1 MTTELK
7 QFTIEEVCKGFVY
20 NEYEGKGLFG
30 MNGKL
35 TIQPEY
41 QRNYIYSDNNGTK
54 EVAVIDSLLKGYP
67 LGLIYF
73 NKVDENNFEVL
84 DGQQRITSIG
94 RFLTGKFAIKV
105 NEMEHYF
112 SGLDDMR
119 QEQILQSK
127 LLIYIC
133 QGEEQEIKQWF
144 KTINIAGIPLNNQE
158 ILNAIYS
165 GPFVTKLKEQFS
177 NSQNSNIEKWKAY
190 IKGNANRQDFL
201 ERALEWVS
209 KGNMDNYMSRNRRNE
224 NISEV
229 VVYFNSVID
238 WISNTFNVDYR
249 EMIDLAWGDL
259 YEKYHKTQYDLEKLN
274 EEVSTLMADEYVCYK
289 KGIYEYVL
297 GGSIDKSLLNIRLF
311 DEKTKKKVYQKQT
324 NEAEKKNISNC
335 PDCVLENG
343 VNKAKIWKQNEMEAD
358 HVTAWSKGRQT
369 TVDNCTM
376 LCKHHNRLKGNK

>member
-54 EVAVIDSLLKGYP
+54 ELAVIDSLLKGYP

-73 NKVDENNFEVL
+73 NKVDENHFEVL

-94 RFLTGKFAIKV
+94 RFLTGKFAIKI
-105 NEMEHYF
+105 NGMEQYF
-112 SGLDDMR
+112 NGLDVQK
-119 QEQILQSK
+119 QEKILQSK
-127 LLIYIC
+127 LLVYIC
-133 QGEEQEIKQWF
+133 EGEEQEIKQWF

-177 NSQNSNIEKWKAY
+177 NSNNANITKWRAY
-190 IKGNANRQDFL
+190 INGNANRQDFL

-209 KGNMDNYMSRNRRNE
+209 KGNVDNYMSKNRRNE
-224 NISEV
+224 DISEV
-229 VVYFNSVID
+229 ETYFNSVID
-238 WISNTFNVDYR
+238 WTSNTFRDIFS
-249 EMIDLAWGDL
+249 EMKGLAWGEF
-259 YEKYHKTQYDLEKLN
+259 YEKYHKTQFDLDDLN
-274 EEVSTLMADEYVCYK
+274 NKVSTLMADEYVTNK

-297 GGSIDKSLLNIRLF
+297 SGSKDVSLLNIRLF
-311 DEKTKKKVYQKQT
+311 DNKTKKEIYQKQT
-324 NEAEKKNISNC
+324 NDAKSNNISNC
-335 PDCVLENG
+335 PDCVLENTN
-343 VNKAKIWKQNEMEAD
+343 NKQKIWKFDEMEAD
-358 HVTAWSKGRQT
+358 HVTAWSKGGST
-369 TVDNCTM
+369 TADNCMM

>member
-1 MTTELK
+1 M
-7 QFTIEEVCKGFVY
+7 
-20 NEYEGKGLFG
+20 
-30 MNGKL
+30 
-35 TIQPEY
+35 
-41 QRNYIYSDNNGTK
+41 
-54 EVAVIDSLLKGYP
+54 LKGYP

-73 NKVDENNFEVL
+73 NKVDENHLEVL

-177 NSQNSNIEKWKAY
+177 NSQNSHIEKWRAY

-201 ERALEWVS
+201 ERALEWIS
-209 KGNMDNYMSRNRRNE
+209 KRNIDNYMSRNRRNE
-224 NISEV
+224 DIGEV
-229 VVYFNSVID
+229 VIYFNSVID

-249 EMIDLAWGDL
+249 EMIDLAWGDF

-289 KGIYEYVL
+289 KEYMNTFWV
-297 GGSIDKSLLNIRLF
+297 
-311 DEKTKKKVYQKQT
+311 EV
-324 NEAEKKNISNC
+324 
-335 PDCVLENG
+335 
-343 VNKAKIWKQNEMEAD
+343 
-358 HVTAWSKGRQT
+358 
-369 TVDNCTM
+369 
-376 LCKHHNRLKGNK
+376 

>member
-54 EVAVIDSLLKGYP
+54 ELAVIDSLLKGYP

-73 NKVDENNFEVL
+73 NKVDENHFEVL

-112 SGLDDMR
+112 SGLDDMK

-127 LLIYIC
+127 LLVYIC

-165 GPFVTKLKEQFS
+165 GPFVTNLKEQFS

-201 ERALEWVS
+201 ERSLDWVS
-209 KGNMDNYMSRNRRNE
+209 KGNIDNYMSKNRRNE
-224 NISEV
+224 DISEV
-229 VVYFNSVID
+229 VIYFNSVID
-238 WISNTFNVDYR
+238 WISNTFSVDHK

-259 YEKYHKTQYDLEKLN
+259 YEKYHKTRYDLDKLN
-274 EEVSTLMADEYVCYK
+274 KEVATLMADEYVCYK

-297 GGSIDKSLLNIRLF
+297 GGSMDKSLLNIRLF
-311 DEKTKKKVYQKQT
+311 DDKTKKEVYQKQT

-335 PDCVLENG
+335 PDCVLEGKN
-343 VNKAKIWKQNEMEAD
+343 NKQKIWKLSDMEAD
-358 HVTAWSKGRQT
+358 HVTAWSKGGQT
-369 TVDNCTM
+369 TADNCTM